1 MKNTLTHGAMPHL
14 VLETNLKEA
23 HERYRDKVTDQAG
36 SFPTFGSG
44 GNANAIA
51 ERQGMEAEEDARLF
65 KSIAEQIEE
74 IIRHYEPFSWSFAAP
89 AEINPAILD
98 RVPADLRKILDHNV
112 KRDLVKIPGYSLLQ
126 HFE

>member
-1 MKNTLTHGAMPHL
+1 MPRL

-36 SFPTFGSG
+36 SFPVAGSG

-65 KSIAEQIEE
+65 KSVAEQVEE
-74 IIRHYEPFSWSFAAP
+74 IIRQYQPMSWSFAAP
-89 AEINPAILD
+89 AEINPAILN
-98 RVPADLRKILDHNV
+98 RVPADLQRILDRNV
-112 KRDLVKIPGYSLLQ
+112 KRDLVNIPADSLLQ